1 MNKRF
6 LQQTGILLLL
16 LTLLL
21 SGCQSGPNST
31 AAVSTQQSDAPVGVT
46 PTVDAR
52 AAGSSISVKDVNGS
66 QTTLMLD
73 EIDGLETKE
82 LEIEGTSYEGY
93 NLPEI
98 IETVLTDTDA
108 NQITLTA
115 DDGYAVSL
123 PLEDV
128 INCTKCFLA
137 VDKEN
142 QLSSIMPDFEKKTWV
157 NGLASLS
164 FEVTEL
170 TADESQLYVD
180 GLGRE
185 ITLDGPA
192 VSVVSLAPSNT
203 EILYAIGAGDLIVGR
218 DDFSDYP
225 AEVLDVTSI
234 GGYSEYNF
242 EQLVSLQPDLVLAAE
257 INANEDIKAIED
269 LGINVYYISNPLDFE
284 GLYENLRVV
293 GLLTG
298 HSTEAETLI
307 EKLTAEVELID
318 TVTAGIS
325 ETPLVFYEIDA
336 TDPAKPWTVGAGTYH
351 DMLISRAK
359 GVNLGSQLE
368 GMYPQVS
375 QEELIVQNPEII
387 LLSDSMWG
395 VTAESVAERPG
406 WEAVSA
412 VVNERVLPFDG
423 NLLDRP
429 GPRLV
434 EGYAELV
441 RLIHP
446 EAADQLP

>member
-1 MNKRF
+1 MNKKF
-6 LQQTGILLLL
+6 IKLTGLTILL

-21 SGCQSGPNST
+21 SGCQTST
-31 AAVSTQQSDAPVGVT
+31 ISPETSPAQDTEVIVGET
-46 PTVDAR
+46 PTVEVQ
-52 AAGSSISVKDVNGS
+52 AGYFSLTITETDGS
-66 QTTLMLD
+66 QTKLSPN
-73 EIDGLETKE
+73 EIGDIEPKE
-82 LEIEGTSYEGY
+82 FEIEDGAYVGY

-98 IETVLTDTDA
+98 IETILTDA
-108 NQITLTA
+108 SVNQITFTA
-115 DDGYAVSL
+115 DDGYTISL

-128 INCTKCFLA
+128 VNCSKCFLA
-137 VDKEN
+137 VDEEN
-142 QLSSIMPDFEKKTWV
+142 QLNSIMPDFENKAWV
-157 NGLASLS
+157 KGLAGLS
-164 FEVTEL
+164 FEIVEL
-170 TADESQLYVD
+170 PEDESLLFVD

-185 ITLDGPA
+185 IFLNGPA
-192 VSVVSLAPSNT
+192 VSIVSLAPSNT
-203 EILYAIGAGDLIVGR
+203 EILYAIGAGDLLVGR

-225 AEVLDVTSI
+225 EDALAVTSI

-257 INANEDIKAIED
+257 INAIEDIKAIEN

-298 HSTEAETLI
+298 YSEEAEALI
-307 EKLTAEVELID
+307 EELSAKVEQIDAVTAE
-318 TVTAGIS
+318 IS

-359 GVNLGSQLE
+359 GINLGSQLE

-387 LLSDSMWG
+387 LLSDSLWG
-395 VTAESVAERPG
+395 VTAESVSERPG
-406 WEAVSA
+406 WADINA
-412 VVNERVLPFDG
+412 VVNEKVIPFDG

-429 GPRLV
+429 GPRLI

-441 RLIHP
+441 RLLHP
-446 EAADQLP
+446 EVANQLP

>member
-6 LQQTGILLLL
+6 LQQTGILFLL

-21 SGCQSGPNST
+21 SGCQTNTNTPVT
-31 AAVSTQQSDAPVGVT
+31 IPDQQSEVSIGET
-46 PTVDAR
+46 PTIEAQPED
-52 AAGSSISVKDVNGS
+52 II
-66 QTTLMLD
+66 LMVTETDGDQIELVLND
-73 EIDGLETKE
+73 LEEIEPRE
-82 LEIEGTSYEGY
+82 LEIEGLAYSGY
-93 NLPEI
+93 NLAEI
-98 IETVLTDTDA
+98 IETVLTDSTA

-115 DDGYAVSL
+115 DDGYAISL

-128 INCTKCFLA
+128 VNCTKCFLA
-137 VDKEN
+137 VDEEN
-142 QLSSIMPDFEKKTWV
+142 SVNSIMPDFEKNTWV

-164 FEVTEL
+164 FEIAEL
-170 TADESQLYVD
+170 AEDESLFFVD

-185 ITLDGPA
+185 ITLDAPA
-192 VSVVSLAPSNT
+192 TSIVSLAPSNT

-225 AEVLDVTSI
+225 AEVLNVTSI

-298 HSTEAETLI
+298 HSAEAEALVDELSAT
-307 EKLTAEVELID
+307 VEQID
-318 TVTAGIS
+318 AVTAGIS

-359 GVNLGSQLE
+359 GINLGSQLE

-406 WEAVSA
+406 WENMTA
-412 VVNERVLPFDG
+412 VVNDQVLPFDG

-446 EAADQLP
+446 EVANQLP